1 MSTTMAKTQ
10 TLIYRRNTLLEK
22 LGISKTTLC
31 NWMLNEGFPPPIQQ
45 GHRAV
50 GWKANNVDEWLE
62 SRLTVALA
70 EALNSISMGLQKTK
84 SPVTKAH
91 RAFFVE
97 NHHCL

>member
-1 MSTTMAKTQ
+1 MAKTQ

-62 SRLTVALA
+62 SRPHCRSGGSTEFNLDGTT
-70 EALNSISMGLQKTK
+70 EDKKPGDQSSSG
-84 SPVTKAH
+84 
-91 RAFFVE
+91 FF
-97 NHHCL
+97 C